1 MKKKPLTKLKLIW
14 CLWIQVAPQKCSSHS
29 TSSNINLDSL
39 TTTYML
45 ANCELNCLSF
55 LFLFQNDKRLMSLLI
70 NEAEG
75 ERVTI
80 PCSFVAFVLHNGL
93 QNDHRNY
100 SLLTALS
107 NCYSRQFSCC
117 MILIGNIIIW
127 FTYMFSAM
135 IFEISSLRFL
145 WKFSDGRERTLIC

>member
-1 MKKKPLTKLKLIW
+1 MMFVNSSCTTKMQFTLYQL
-14 CLWIQVAPQKCSSHS
+14 QQF
-29 TSSNINLDSL
+29 NIDHSL

-45 ANCELNCLSF
+45 TNCELNCLSF

-70 NEAEG
+70 NEAKG

-107 NCYSRQFSCC
+107 NCYSRQFFVVWYYFRQYYY
-117 MILIGNIIIW
+117 MIHLHVLSND
-127 FTYMFSAM
+127 
-135 IFEISSLRFL
+135 LRN
-145 WKFSDGRERTLIC
+145 